1 MRGAALDESAH
12 YTVKVVSTKKKKKKK
27 KKKKTRNV
35 DIEDEDGPSSLPR
48 YGTPSSPAP
57 ILTARDSK
65 SEGGR
70 SSLLQLPS
78 AKSPAMRVAQTVDA
92 DDWMVGS
99 TSPERTRFII
109 PERTKHGRSRPM
121 TREKAKRAAP
131 VDSAVVEDDGNRM
144 LSISMPD
151 RGNMLRG
158 SSAIWGS
165 RERALMASATADAE
179 AQAAAGDDSPADRSR
194 GGSISSDDAR
204 TPRTSAIRFA
214 TPTGVSSPVSP
225 PGIRRFD
232 DVPSLDAAAP
242 LRGSASGGGA
252 SGGASRSRVR
262 SRSRSGSSGPPLP
275 GVPELPEGVES
286 ATRDFECIVSRRLVQ
301 CTFGT
306 RAAGSAPYAT
316 VTAALSG
323 WTSVL
328 MSSSGAAALVVVG
341 LDGAMSG
348 ATVLTRPL
356 CEIWQMVTD
365 IVARDATPRGGGDNG
380 ARASLLLRWQ
390 DSAGDGAPCRCYEYR
405 HESGGSFEELRRT
418 VRPHTACRL
427 HTPRGTRAS
436 SIDAPAPE
444 APGSGRRLDVAFE
457 IESELPATPPVHGR
471 ASSLSISLREANGGR
486 ASPSLLEASAG
497 HAASESRHARSDT
510 LVEELPDHFRSR
522 EASGRESPLAS
533 YDTGKLRV
541 AGALVG
547 IVRDYFALPSAA
559 SSNARDCDRRR
570 NAAGAL
576 RRRRSPPRL
585 RERRRGGQV
594 ARPAAP
600 PLAAALLLP
609 RDVDCVRCCGGG
621 GGRGVD
627 GASREQRTPVER
639 ARCVARG
646 VSALS

>member
-1 MRGAALDESAH
+1 
-12 YTVKVVSTKKKKKKK
+12 
-27 KKKKTRNV
+27 
-35 DIEDEDGPSSLPR
+35 
-48 YGTPSSPAP
+48 
-57 ILTARDSK
+57 
-65 SEGGR
+65 
-70 SSLLQLPS
+70 
-78 AKSPAMRVAQTVDA
+78 
-92 DDWMVGS
+92 
-99 TSPERTRFII
+99 
-109 PERTKHGRSRPM
+109 
-121 TREKAKRAAP
+121 
-131 VDSAVVEDDGNRM
+131 
-144 LSISMPD
+144 
-151 RGNMLRG
+151 
-158 SSAIWGS
+158 
-165 RERALMASATADAE
+165 
-179 AQAAAGDDSPADRSR
+179 
-194 GGSISSDDAR
+194 
-204 TPRTSAIRFA
+204 
-214 TPTGVSSPVSP
+214 
-225 PGIRRFD
+225 
-232 DVPSLDAAAP
+232 
-242 LRGSASGGGA
+242 
-252 SGGASRSRVR
+252 
-262 SRSRSGSSGPPLP
+262 
-275 GVPELPEGVES
+275 
-286 ATRDFECIVSRRLVQ
+286 
-301 CTFGT
+301 
-306 RAAGSAPYAT
+306 
-316 VTAALSG
+316 
-323 WTSVL
+323 
-328 MSSSGAAALVVVG
+328 
-341 LDGAMSG
+341 MSG

-570 NAAGAL
+570 NAVQAVRALFSFFCFIARAHSFFFLSFFFRSGGQAAAGAL